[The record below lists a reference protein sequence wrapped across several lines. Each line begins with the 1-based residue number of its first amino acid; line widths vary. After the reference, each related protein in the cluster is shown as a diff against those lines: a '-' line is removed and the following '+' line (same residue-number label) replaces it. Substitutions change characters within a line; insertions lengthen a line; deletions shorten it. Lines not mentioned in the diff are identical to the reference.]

1 MKVRQAIWQALEG
14 GKNQFLDLVI
24 VSLIM
29 LNVLALVV
37 GSVRSVHNQFQDLLN
52 ALEVFSIAVFSLE
65 YLARIWSCVVD
76 ARYRHS
82 ALGRLKFA
90 LTPMALL
97 DLAAV
102 LPFYLAFVV
111 DLRFLRTLRL
121 IRVVRVAKL
130 ARYFDSLRL
139 FGQVLR
145 SRKEELVLT
154 TAVMLLLLVMASCLM
169 FEIEGQA
176 QPDRFPDIPSAMWWS
191 VATMTTVGYGDVYP
205 ITPGGKLLGSLVA
218 LLGIGFFALPTGILG
233 SGFVEAIKRS
243 KAAPKKCPH
252 CGERL

>member
-1 MKVRQAIWQALEG
+1 MRFRQAIWQALEG
-14 GKNQFLDLVI
+14 GRNQFLDLVI

-37 GSVRSVHNQFQDLLN
+37 GSVKSVHNQYQGLLN

-76 ARYRHS
+76 SRYRHS

-130 ARYFDSLRL
+130 ARYFDSLKL

-145 SRKEELVLT
+145 SKKEELVLT
-154 TAVMLLLLVMASCLM
+154 TAVMLLLLVMAPTAGRALRLAQS
-169 FEIEGQA
+169 QA
-176 QPDRFPDIPSAMWWS
+176 
-191 VATMTTVGYGDVYP
+191 V
-205 ITPGGKLLGSLVA
+205 SLVISRA
-218 LLGIGFFALPTGILG
+218 RKPTH
-233 SGFVEAIKRS
+233 S
-243 KAAPKKCPH
+243 K
-252 CGERL
+252 